1 MQINVMGMLDK
12 LFHSNIATKQASVST
27 ATKQMST
34 LEKGSTLKT
43 VQDTAEIGKRQ
54 DVMQDWLKDEKKK
67 AGIYEGETLAENEF
81 ANQLA
86 AIKQQL
92 DTMINQMSQDDYAT
106 MHADGIQITS
116 SDMEQLVTVVEQI
129 KIRLAAYCED

>member
-1 MQINVMGMLDK
+1 MLDK

-92 DTMINQMSQDDYAT
+92 D
-106 MHADGIQITS
+106 
-116 SDMEQLVTVVEQI
+116 
-129 KIRLAAYCED
+129 R